1 MLLGDDSSAAFEPP
15 EGVGDEGVVVE
26 EENQNEVN
34 NFRGRLLMT
43 SKARGV

>member
-26 EENQNEVN
+26 EENQNEVT
-34 NFRGRLLMT
+34 FRGRSLMT
-43 SKARGV
+43 SKA